1 MSERILL
8 ERERVPLHTFI
19 KLHLVK
25 FTVYSGLKKFQ
36 YSGCVLIK
44 SVSMCYCKYLGLRT
58 VIIKQF
64 YFCFHCSFKPHHL
77 SSFIYDFNDKYHPQ
91 DFSNAFKT
99 NKWTKKTKRTNEIC
113 LYSKAQ
119 YMFSIWLHPDRTNN
133 QNYKLNLRV
142 NVSPLP
148 PLGSC
153 RLVPE
158 VGRTAF
164 FISFWEEST
173 LPKGTQLKIECESSS
188 LLLKSMNI
196 STTLC
201 FLL

>member
-44 SVSMCYCKYLGLRT
+44 FVSMCYCKYLGLRT

-99 NKWTKKTKRTNEIC
+99 NKWTKKQKEQMKSVYIPKHSICSVFDYIQIELTIKTTNLI
-113 LYSKAQ
+113 
-119 YMFSIWLHPDRTNN
+119 
-133 QNYKLNLRV
+133 
-142 NVSPLP
+142 
-148 PLGSC
+148 
-153 RLVPE
+153 
-158 VGRTAF
+158 
-164 FISFWEEST
+164 
-173 LPKGTQLKIECESSS
+173 
-188 LLLKSMNI
+188 
-196 STTLC
+196 
-201 FLL
+201 